1 MKREP
6 TKAVTERLERER
18 NVWMA
23 TVRKDGRPHLVPV
36 WFVWHE
42 GAFFIGMTVKSVKA
56 QNLRRSPLVSLS
68 LENGD
73 DAVICEGEVEIVGE
87 FSAEVQQKFQQKYD
101 WNIATDTDYQF
112 LVQVSPVKW
121 LIWGDEGNYA

>member
-6 TKAVTERLERER
+6 TQRTLERLGHER

-23 TVRKDGRPHLVPV
+23 SVRRDGRPHLVPV

-42 GAFFIGMTVKSVKA
+42 ACFFIGMKPNSVKA
-56 QNLRRSPLVSLS
+56 KNLRGTPLVSLS

-73 DAVICEGEVEIVGE
+73 DVVICEGKVAVYDGEI
-87 FSAEVQQKFQQKYD
+87 SADIAQKFKQKYD
-101 WNIATDTDYQF
+101 WEIASDTEYG
-112 LVQVSPVKW
+112 LLIQVSPTKW
-121 LIWGDEGNYA
+121 LIWGEEGNY